1 MDLGL
6 YDLSTSFKSSTFE
19 SSLEDFVLKEI
30 DYAQENGY
38 SSRSKRLMLRNLHK
52 EFDMYNKSDNLDT
65 SNDLD
70 TSDNSDERDEMEDIK
85 YHIESQLEKNQ
96 KDFDSFIKKSHKV
109 ATCIAVSHVI
119 FYVSVYIVALYID
132 TFSKC
137 VIIKM

>member
-6 YDLSTSFKSSTFE
+6 YDLSTSLETSFE
-19 SSLEDFVLKEI
+19 SSMEDFILKEI

-38 SSRSKRLMLRNLHK
+38 TSRSKRLMRRNLHK
-52 EFDMYNKSDNLDT
+52 EFDMYNKSDNLD
-65 SNDLD
+65 
-70 TSDNSDERDEMEDIK
+70 NSEKDEIEDMK
-85 YHIESQLEKNQ
+85 YHFECQLEKNQ
-96 KDFDSFIKKSHKV
+96 KEFKSFIRKSNKI

-137 VIIKM
+137 VVIKM